1 MKRLWLLLLAV
12 VVLEGSV
19 LGQAAA
25 VPRAKTLPPV
35 NVSAVT
41 WESNFLLTGYYSVKG
56 NYGTTTGGTLGFN
69 IRTMSVTV
77 TNTGSLPIESLRI
90 AFVFSDPD
98 TGEEWF
104 RSRARSKKRLLP
116 GESRLIEKV
125 ALPRLG
131 YPPRDRL
138 AAKSAVITEIK
149 YSDGSI
155 WRHK

>member
-1 MKRLWLLLLAV
+1 VKRLWLLLLAV

-19 LGQAAA
+19 LGQAST
-25 VPRAKTLPPV
+25 RLRTQPPV
-35 NVSAVT
+35 TVSAVT
-41 WESNFLLTGYYSVKG
+41 WESNFLLTGYYSIKG
-56 NYGTTTGGTLGFN
+56 SYGTTTGGTRGFN

-104 RSRARSKKRLLP
+104 RSKVHSKKRLLP
-116 GESRLIEKV
+116 GESRLIEKI

-131 YPPRDRL
+131 YPPRDSL
-138 AAKSAVITEIK
+138 AAKSAVITQVK